1 MKPILYILII
11 VVAMA
16 FMLPIIYTISNSF
29 MDLKQ
34 LESNKVEII
43 PERFNLNQYHD
54 IVMFKGEYFH
64 FFLNSVKITTLIIG
78 GQVLVGIIAAFAF
91 AKIKFPGRDFIFL
104 IFILVILLPFQVTLV
119 PNYIMFDKFDKILKI
134 KMLDTHLAIILPGIF
149 TSFGVFLLRQF
160 IRDIPDELV
169 DAARIDGAG
178 DLKIFFRVILPVIKP
193 AIFTLVVLSFIDNWN
208 IIEQAVLFISSPEK
222 LPLSLFLE
230 NIYYDDFEVFYG
242 SAVLYMFPAILIF
255 IKGHKYLNEGLSVG
269 GLK

>member
-1 MKPILYILII
+1 
-11 VVAMA
+11 
-16 FMLPIIYTISNSF
+16 
-29 MDLKQ
+29 MDLRQ
-34 LESNKVEII
+34 LESSRLEFI
-43 PERFNLNQYHD
+43 PKGFNLNQYHD

-64 FFLNSVKITTLIIG
+64 FFLNSVKITTLVIG

-91 AKIKFPGRDFIFL
+91 AKIKFPGRDIIFL

-119 PNYIMFDKFDKILKI
+119 PNYIMFDKFDKVLKI
-134 KMLDTHLAIILPGIF
+134 QMLDTHWAIILPGIF

-169 DAARIDGAG
+169 DAAKIDGAG
-178 DLKIFFRVILPVIKP
+178 DLKIFFRIILPVIKP
-193 AIFTLVVLSFIDNWN
+193 AIFTLVILSFIDNWN

-222 LPLSLFLE
+222 MPLSLFLE

-242 SAVLYMFPAILIF
+242 SGVLYMFPAIVIF